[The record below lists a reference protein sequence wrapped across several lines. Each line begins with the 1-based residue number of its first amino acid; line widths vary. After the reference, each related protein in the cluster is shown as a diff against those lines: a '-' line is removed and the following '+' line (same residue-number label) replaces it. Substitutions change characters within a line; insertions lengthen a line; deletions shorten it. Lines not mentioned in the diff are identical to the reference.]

1 MRVANRVADRE
12 ERDVTERGRVAKWG
26 KEQIDRLSTLEVRQL
41 LANAERLQETEIA
54 AICNALLDERPRGR
68 PPVRKPKSKV
78 AALKRKG

>member
-1 MRVANRVADRE
+1 
-12 ERDVTERGRVAKWG
+12 VAKWG

-68 PPVRKPKSKV
+68 PPVRKPKAKI
-78 AALKRKG
+78 AAAKSSG